1 MDTRLLT
8 FIGLVAL
15 HTITPGADT
24 AVVTKVALE
33 QGRRAALRTTAGI
46 ITGLMLW
53 ATASAAG
60 LAAILT
66 VSATA
71 FTVIKLAGAA
81 YLLWLGIQSLWP
93 RRRQEAASADAP
105 AHMPV
110 RDAHGA
116 PFLFHQL
123 NCCK

>member
-8 FIGLVAL
+8 FVGLAAL
-15 HTITPGADT
+15 LTITPGADT

-53 ATASAAG
+53 ATASAVG

-66 VSATA
+66 ASATA

-81 YLLWLGIQSLWP
+81 YLL
-93 RRRQEAASADAP
+93 
-105 AHMPV
+105 
-110 RDAHGA
+110 
-116 PFLFHQL
+116 
-123 NCCK
+123 